1 MEFNAPERRKFRRK
15 GREYSRAMKF
25 GNGQI
30 VTTIPRELTRAYK
43 ISKGTLFKWSEAGQ
57 GRILIEVV

>member
-1 MEFNAPERRKFRRK
+1 MDFNAPERRKFRRK

-30 VTTIPRELTRAYK
+30 VITIPRELTRVYK
-43 ISKGTLFKWSEAGQ
+43 IGNGTLFKWSEAGQ
-57 GRILIEVV
+57 GRILVEVV